1 MPVADQVASNAFSSQ
16 DTTLK
21 IGSPLVLVAE
31 ITNSSGPDEVREIID
46 ITTLNSP
53 GGRREKITGLR
64 DGGQI
69 SLDLNFTRVGFDV
82 FQDEMSTEIVTPYEV
97 KYNDAGQTTFSGNAL
112 VVTQGRATS
121 LGDRVTMSV
130 VLEITGEETLT
141 T

>member
-1 MPVADQVASNAFSSQ
+1 MPVGDQVASNGFSSQ
-16 DTTLK
+16 DTLFS
-21 IGSPLVLVAE
+21 IGSPLVQVAE
-31 ITNSSGPDEVREIID
+31 ITNSSGPDEVREIIET
-46 ITTLNSP
+46 TTLNSP

-69 SLDLNFTRVGFDV
+69 SLDLNFTRVGFDQ
-82 FQDEMSTEIVTPYEV
+82 FQDEMSTEIATPYEV
-97 KYNDAGQTTFSGNAL
+97 KYNDAGETTFAGSAL